1 MSAAFRIK
9 CCRCRKN
16 LPLAQDVYEL
26 DAEWR
31 RRFPRMV
38 GTLACSRCAEKTH
51 WCCTNPDGSYSDD
64 IPAAGA
70 RCFDAWSHIS
80 YSGSHQVMVL
90 RLPRSGLLQGAEP
103 YVRTVA
109 ARKGALAATVRE
121 ALQEW
126 DDKRRPATAGR

>member
-16 LPLAQDVYEL
+16 IPLAQDVYEL

-80 YSGSHQVMVL
+80 SSGSHQAMVL
-90 RLPRSGLLQGAEP
+90 RLPRSGLL
-103 YVRTVA
+103 
-109 ARKGALAATVRE
+109 
-121 ALQEW
+121 
-126 DDKRRPATAGR
+126 

>member
-1 MSAAFRIK
+1 
-9 CCRCRKN
+9 
-16 LPLAQDVYEL
+16 
-26 DAEWR
+26 
-31 RRFPRMV
+31 
-38 GTLACSRCAEKTH
+38 
-51 WCCTNPDGSYSDD
+51 
-64 IPAAGA
+64 
-70 RCFDAWSHIS
+70 
-80 YSGSHQVMVL
+80 MVL